1 MKIGPKIALFYSLI
15 TMCAIIMVMSVFYL
29 FSSRYINRLYESY
42 LREKAF
48 ITAQKYWE
56 KDEVDEQSYRLIQQK
71 YDELL
76 PQAREVLLNMDTL
89 AHVKDTLGKY
99 LNASQQERLFHG
111 DGTPVTFKYKKEL
124 GAALYYP
131 DNEGYFYCLLSSL
144 KTLMARRYRSIF
156 CYFRL
161 LSLSSVLFLFFYR
174 ACLF

>member
-76 PQAREVLLNMDTL
+76 PQA
-89 AHVKDTLGKY
+89 HVKDTLGKY

-131 DNEGYFYCLLSSL
+131 DNEGYFIVFVFSENTYGKEIQEHILLLSV
-144 KTLMARRYRSIF
+144 TLVVISSIF
-156 CYFRL
+156 IF
-161 LSLSSVLFLFFYR
+161 FLII
-174 ACLF
+174 

>member
-131 DNEGYFYCLLSSL
+131 DNEGYFIVFVFYCDINTIFFLC
-144 KTLMARRYRSIF
+144 SI
-156 CYFRL
+156 L
-161 LSLSSVLFLFFYR
+161 
-174 ACLF
+174 

>member
-71 YDELL
+71 YDE
-76 PQAREVLLNMDTL
+76 
-89 AHVKDTLGKY
+89 HVGTRQGHVGKI
-99 LNASQQERLFHG
+99 SQCQSAG
-111 DGTPVTFKYKKEL
+111 KTF
-124 GAALYYP
+124 
-131 DNEGYFYCLLSSL
+131 SW
-144 KTLMARRYRSIF
+144 
-156 CYFRL
+156 
-161 LSLSSVLFLFFYR
+161 
-174 ACLF
+174 